1 MSNLSSLT
9 SAQLRR
15 AAEIQEQIE
24 ALNGQL
30 AGILNGNGAG
40 EAPETDSLPVSE
52 PTKTRK
58 KYKLSAEGRAKK
70 IAAQKARWAKAKA
83 PAEPISTP
91 EAEPL
96 EKRKKMSAASKA
108 KIAAAAKARW
118 AKVKAE
124 KAAAQA

>member
-30 AGILNGNGAG
+30 TGILNGNGAG
-40 EAPETDSLPVSE
+40 VAPKTASLPASE
-52 PTKTRK
+52 QTKSRK

-70 IAAQKARWAKAKA
+70 IAAQKARWAKAKT

-91 EAEPL
+91 EAEPAK
-96 EKRKKMSAASKA
+96 KRKKMSASSKA

-118 AKVKAE
+118 AKVRAE
-124 KAAAQA
+124 KAAK

>member
-58 KYKLSAEGRAKK
+58 KYEKK
-70 IAAQKARWAKAKA
+70 
-83 PAEPISTP
+83 T
-91 EAEPL
+91 
-96 EKRKKMSAASKA
+96 KRIYRFNNWDDGVSRQFEVFKTC
-108 KIAAAAKARW
+108 
-118 AKVKAE
+118 
-124 KAAAQA
+124 